1 MKKLIPLSL
10 LLVVCGTSL
19 FAKTT
24 LAKNAPAQHKPA
36 KTNPAVAHQ
45 TNSQILGFTLDFQ
58 EKRILD
64 VADAMPEEKYDFAP
78 SSEGFRGV
86 RTFREQLRHIA
97 ADNYMLGSAILGEKA
112 PVELGAGEYGN
123 TAANTKAEIIRDLKA
138 SFAYMHRAAATTDD
152 GNVPIP
158 TPSISPWPGGT
169 ATRLGVAIEDLVH
182 TWDHYGQLVE
192 YLRMNNIVP
201 PASRK

>member
-1 MKKLIPLSL
+1 MKKLIPLCL

-19 FAKTT
+19 FATT
-24 LAKNAPAQHKPA
+24 KPA
-36 KTNPAVAHQ
+36 TTKPPKSKSAVEHR
-45 TNSQILGFTLDFQ
+45 TNSQILSFILDFQ

-64 VADAMPEEKYDFAP
+64 VAEAMPEEKYGFAP
-78 SSEGFRGV
+78 AGEGFKGV

-112 PVELGAGEYGN
+112 PVDLGAGEYGN

-152 GNVPIP
+152 RNVPIP